1 MTMDAEAIY
10 AIEEAAEII
19 AAVKSEVAK
28 AVIGQ
33 ESAVDQ
39 ILLSLIA
46 GGHVLVEGVP
56 GLGKTLLARAVAK
69 AVEGRFTRIQFT
81 PDLMPT
87 DITGHVIYDLKR
99 EEFKLH
105 RGPIFTHILLADEIN
120 RAPAKTQSAL
130 LEVMQERQVSI
141 EGRPLSVPSPFMAI
155 ATQNPIEQEGTY
167 PLPEAQVDRFLF
179 KVLIDYPNDA
189 DEVELVR
196 AVTGG
201 RVGDVLDV
209 SLVEPIISAEGVL
222 KLQRTAA
229 KVRVDEAVAAY
240 AVRLTRATREWPGAR
255 IGAGPRGA
263 IALVRAGRA
272 SALLHGRDFA
282 VPDDIKSVAR
292 PVLRHRLALEPEA
305 ELDGQT
311 PEQLLVAIL
320 ERIEAPRQ

>member
-1 MTMDAEAIY
+1 MTNDAEASY
-10 AIEEAAEII
+10 AIEEAAGII

-28 AVIGQ
+28 TVIGQ
-33 ESAVDQ
+33 ESAVEQ

-56 GLGKTLLARAVAK
+56 GLGKTLLARAIAK

-201 RVGDVLDV
+201 GLGMCSTFR
-209 SLVEPIISAEGVL
+209 SSSQSSRL
-222 KLQRTAA
+222 K
-229 KVRVDEAVAAY
+229 
-240 AVRLTRATREWPGAR
+240 G
-255 IGAGPRGA
+255 
-263 IALVRAGRA
+263 
-272 SALLHGRDFA
+272 F
-282 VPDDIKSVAR
+282 
-292 PVLRHRLALEPEA
+292 
-305 ELDGQT
+305 
-311 PEQLLVAIL
+311 
-320 ERIEAPRQ
+320 